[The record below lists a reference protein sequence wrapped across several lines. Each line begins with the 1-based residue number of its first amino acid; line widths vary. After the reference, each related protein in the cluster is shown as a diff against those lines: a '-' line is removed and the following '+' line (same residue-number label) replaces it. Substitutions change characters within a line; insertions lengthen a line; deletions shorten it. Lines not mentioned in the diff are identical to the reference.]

1 MTFLALMVAA
11 LLYYLWGPEGPLHD
25 DGWFRAWE
33 RRVAGFGLLPW
44 VSLTLLVLLPA
55 LVVAWLLNQVEPLLF
70 GLFWIAA
77 AVLLLLYAFGWIDY
91 HTALERYADH
101 CDRDDLEGA
110 WLGAR
115 DAMALGEGDTQPET
129 PGEMHD
135 VVLSGLLFE
144 GYQRWFPV
152 VFWFL
157 LLGPAGAFAYRLI
170 ALTTT
175 GDFAAAGRRLR
186 YLADFLPARALA
198 LTFALTGDFVRCRQ
212 ALQSAL
218 PDSSL
223 SAEQV
228 LMAVGH
234 GAVGARPA
242 SDSQAPLAA
251 WETRETGALLK
262 RSAGTWLV
270 VISLAAIIA

>member
-33 RRVAGFGLLPW
+33 RRVVAFGLLPS
-44 VSLTLLVLLPA
+44 VSLALLVVLPS
-55 LVVAWLLNQVEPLLF
+55 LFVAWLLNQVEPLLF
-70 GLFWIAA
+70 GLFWIAG
-77 AVLLLLYAFGWIDY
+77 AVLLLLFAFGWFDY
-91 HTALERYADH
+91 YTALEHYADH

-115 DAMALGEGDTQPET
+115 DAMGLGDSDIQPDT
-129 PGEMHD
+129 PGD
-135 VVLSGLLFE
+135 VHKLVLGGLLFE

-152 VFWFL
+152 IFWFL

-170 ALTTT
+170 ALATE
-175 GDFAAAGRRLR
+175 GEFAETSQRLR

-198 LTFALTGDFVRCRQ
+198 LTFALTGDFVRCRE
-212 ALQSAL
+212 ALQSTV
-218 PDSSL
+218 PDAGL
-223 SAEQV
+223 SAQQV
-228 LMAVGH
+228 LSSVSH
-234 GAVGARPA
+234 GALGARPFG
-242 SDSQAPLAA
+242 DSQAPQAA

-262 RSAGTWLV
+262 RSAGTWLL
-270 VISLAAIIA
+270 VISLAAIVA

>member
-1 MTFLALMVAA
+1 MTFLALMIAA

-44 VSLTLLVLLPA
+44 VSLALMVLLPA

-77 AVLLLLYAFGWIDY
+77 AVVLLLFAFGWFDY

-101 CDRDDLEGA
+101 CDRDNLEGA

-115 DAMALGEGDTQPET
+115 DAMALGDADAQPGT
-129 PGEMHD
+129 PGEMHE

-170 ALTTT
+170 ALASV
-175 GDFAAAGRRLR
+175 GDFAADGRRLR
-186 YLADFLPARALA
+186 YLADFLPARLLA

-212 ALQSAL
+212 ALQDAL
-218 PDSSL
+218 PATDL

-228 LMAVGH
+228 LTTVGH

-242 SDSQAPLAA
+242 GDSQAPLAA
-251 WETRETGALLK
+251 WEARETGALLK

-270 VISLAAIIA
+270 VISLAAILA